1 MKLFD
6 VVNDNLNQY
15 IKLTHMLSM
24 NLHGV
29 RFADHLIE
37 QTLIDYAGFMDDVSA
52 ISDNRLDP
60 PRFPGSLIH
69 EVARPT
75 VMLAQ
80 DDLAYR
86 TALADYNLAP

>member
-15 IKLTHMLSM
+15 IELTHMSSM
-24 NLHGV
+24 KFHGV
-29 RFADHLIE
+29 RFADHLVE
-37 QTLIDYAGFMDDVSA
+37 QTLIDYADFMDDVSLTPTR
-52 ISDNRLDP
+52 RLDP
-60 PRFPGSLIH
+60 PRFPNSLIH
-69 EVARPT
+69 EVTRPT

-86 TALADYNLAP
+86 MALRDRT

>member
-6 VVNDNLNQY
+6 VVNDNLDEY
-15 IKLTHMLSM
+15 IRLTHLGSM
-24 NLHGV
+24 KFHGV

-37 QTLIDYAGFMDDVSA
+37 QTLIDYAGFMDDVSP
-52 ISDNRLDP
+52 ISDRRLDP

-69 EVARPT
+69 EVTRPT

-86 TALADYNLAP
+86 MALRGRT

>member
-15 IKLTHMLSM
+15 IKLTHQSSM
-24 NLHGV
+24 KFHGV
-29 RFADHLIE
+29 RFADHLVE
-37 QTLIDYAGFMDDVSA
+37 KTLLDYADFMDDVSP
-52 ISDNRLDP
+52 ISDSRLTP

-69 EVARPT
+69 VVTRPT
-75 VMLAQ
+75 IMLAQ

-86 TALADYNLAP
+86 TSPHHDRT

>member
-15 IKLTHMLSM
+15 IKLTHLSSM
-24 NLHGV
+24 KFRGV

-37 QTLIDYAGFMDDVSA
+37 QTLIDYAVFMDDVSLTPT
-52 ISDNRLDP
+52 SRLDP
-60 PRFPGSLIH
+60 PRFPDSLIH
-69 EVARPT
+69 EVTRPII
-75 VMLAQ
+75 MLAQ

-86 TALADYNLAP
+86 TALNDYNLAP